1 MISMS
6 ELISRTKQQMQAI
19 TGMSPETVSRL
30 DATQDGWSVGIDM
43 VEHQALPRTYDLLAS
58 FDVSLNA
65 TGEIR
70 AWHRTARFVR
80 NQQSTETDLGSRL
93 THQ

>member
-19 TGMSPETVSRL
+19 TGMAPETVSRF
-30 DATQDGWSVGIDM
+30 DRAQDGWSVGIDM

-58 FDVSLNA
+58 FDVSLDE
-65 TGEIR
+65 TGEIKC
-70 AWHRTARFVR
+70 WHRTGRFLR
-80 NQQSTETDLGSRL
+80 NQQTTES
-93 THQ
+93 